1 MQDRFANLAPSL
13 TSPVIGGFAIAP
25 HDSTPLPEITR
36 ALYVGV
42 AGDVTLILASGQSVM
57 LKAVPAGTL
66 LPVRAQRVN
75 ATGTTAASLVGM
87 V

>member
-36 ALYVGV
+36 AVYVGV
-42 AGDVTLILASGQSVM
+42 TGDLALVLASGQSVV
-57 LKAVPAGTL
+57 LKAVPAGSL
-66 LPVRAQRVN
+66 LPVRVQRVA